1 MSKPNKKSPDEQET
15 CIVPSANR
23 RAKTVDAFKL
33 NLQASNLDQLSELLA
48 KAAKQAKQL
57 SATLDEIN
65 NFKVTVKTQVDD

>member
-1 MSKPNKKSPDEQET
+1 MNKQNKKSPDEQET

-65 NFKVTVKTQVDD
+65 NFKATVKTQVDD